1 VSEYTDARS
10 RPGQK
15 LNTGTDDRQM
25 FLVEFGDLV
34 LQAWEE
40 TNAYEGLCFTKNI
53 TQGKSDTFPIIGRKR
68 DAKEHEPGE
77 IILGG
82 RVEHN
87 EVEISLDR
95 MLVDSIFVAEV
106 DELMNHYSVME
117 PYARQLGESLSTS
130 YDRRVAIMHILAS
143 RVTTRPYTG
152 GPVPNGYFHANV
164 ITDPAHLENAA
175 FAAVEFIRRFDVGGG
190 PLSFRMPHQQQ
201 LLLARYAPVASDN
214 SRGNSIQTGSAG
226 RIAGLTPEGVNHIPR
241 TNITSGLAKYQ
252 GDFSATVGHISNR
265 MAVGTLARRGL
276 KVVMKDQADRLGTLM
291 IASKFNGHGILR
303 AECSFEIATSDITGV
318 RGANHPDAN
327 LAT

>member
-1 VSEYTDARS
+1 MSEYTDARS

-40 TNAYEGLCFTKNI
+40 TNNYENLTFTKNI

-106 DELMNHYSVME
+106 DELMNHYNIME

-143 RVTTRPYTG
+143 RETVRPYTN

-164 ITDPAHLENAA
+164 ATDPAQLENAA
-175 FAAVEFIRRFDVGGG
+175 YAAVEFIRRFDVGGG
-190 PLSFRMPHQQQ
+190 PLSFRVPHQQQ
-201 LLLARYAPVASDN
+201 LLLARYTGIDSKET
-214 SRGNSIQTGSAG
+214 SGSGNRAQGTVGA
-226 RIAGLTPEGVNHIPR
+226 IAGLVPQGTNHIPR
-241 TNITSGLAKYQ
+241 TNITTGLAKYQ

-291 IASKFNGHGILR
+291 IASKFNGHGKLR
-303 AECSFEIATSDITGV
+303 CECSFEIATTDVTGV
-318 RGANHPDAN
+318 RGANHPDVN
-327 LAT
+327 V

>member
-1 VSEYTDARS
+1 MSEYTDARS

-40 TNAYEGLCFTKNI
+40 TNNYEATTFTKNI
-53 TQGKSDTFPIIGRKR
+53 TQGKADTFPIIGRKR
-68 DAKEHEPGE
+68 DAKEHVPGE

-82 RVEHN
+82 RIEHN
-87 EVEISLDR
+87 EVEITLDR
-95 MLVDSIFVAEV
+95 MLVDSVFVAEV
-106 DELMNHYSVME
+106 DELMNHYNIME
-117 PYARQLGESLSTS
+117 PYARQLGESLSTT

-143 RVTTRPYTG
+143 RETVRPYDG

-164 ITDPAHLENAA
+164 ATDPAHLVNAA

-190 PLSFRMPHQQQ
+190 PLFWKLPHAQQ
-201 LLLARYAPVASDN
+201 LLLARYQPIDSVQWSGEASIA
-214 SRGNSIQTGSAG
+214 SGTTG
-226 RIAGLTPEGVNHIPR
+226 RIAGLVPEGTNHIPR
-241 TNITSGLAKYQ
+241 TNITTGLSKYQ
-252 GDFSATVGHISNR
+252 GDFSNVVGHIGNR

-291 IASKFNGHGILR
+291 IASKFNGHGKLR
-303 AECSFEIATSDITGV
+303 CECSFEIATSDVTGV
-318 RGANHPDAN
+318 RGANHPDVN
-327 LAT
+327 V